1 MQNERLIYVSSHGP
15 ICSGNIKV
23 VRYKLLEI
31 IGKAVFTVLLL
42 YIIVLSFF
50 CFILKSTYK
59 WVLFLP
65 QMEFLLLNIEK
76 IACLSLNL
84 LCADHSAL
92 NIMSIKQMPDQW
104 SECLSPM
111 PYIFIWNV
119 IKLHKIPGLGR
130 SPGEGNG
137 NPLQYS
143 GLEHPMDGGAWSAT
157 VHGVAKS
164 QTWPSEF
171 SFFLSFSLSSQS
183 QRHSVPRK
191 KKIKNKADKKKEQT
205 F

>member
-1 MQNERLIYVSSHGP
+1 M
-15 ICSGNIKV
+15 
-23 VRYKLLEI
+23 
-31 IGKAVFTVLLL
+31 
-42 YIIVLSFF
+42 
-50 CFILKSTYK
+50 
-59 WVLFLP
+59 LFLP

-76 IACLSLNL
+76 IAYLSLNL

-104 SECLSPM
+104 SERMSPM
-111 PYIFIWNV
+111 PYIFIWNI

-143 GLEHPMDGGAWSAT
+143 CLENPVDGEAWSAT

-164 QTWPSEF
+164 QTQLSKF

-183 QRHSVPRK
+183 QRHSKPQRKNKQTNK
-191 KKIKNKADKKKEQT
+191 KK
-205 F
+205 